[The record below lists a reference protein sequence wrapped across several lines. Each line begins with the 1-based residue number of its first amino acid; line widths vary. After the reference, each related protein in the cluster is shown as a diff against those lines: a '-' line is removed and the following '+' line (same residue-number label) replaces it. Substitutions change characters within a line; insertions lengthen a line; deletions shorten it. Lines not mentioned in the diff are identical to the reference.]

1 MNFEFE
7 ASLEIFARVE
17 TEIFVRSL
25 VRTLQ
30 R

>member
-7 ASLEIFARVE
+7 ASLEISAGIE

-25 VRTLQ
+25 VRTSQ